1 MAPEVQSLSV
11 LLQADAAVEILLQA
25 VAVVLLPAR
34 RKEGAGI
41 NNVSSTN
48 FICLHFDLPSS
59 TFCVYHSN
67 NQRDIRVEDRIFQS
81 FIFHPYLPSS
91 TYCFKAKIR
100 RKCWSSAERYAFLK
114 QIHLLKYFV
123 FPCCLTG
130 NGAICIRF
138 RAGVPMSPGTRA
150 HESVYP
156 GL

>member
-48 FICLHFDLPSS
+48 LIGLHFDLPP
-59 TFCVYHSN
+59 FCVYHSN
-67 NQRDIRVEDRIFQS
+67 NQKDIRVEDRIFQS

-100 RKCWSSAERYAFLK
+100 RKMLVISRK
-114 QIHLLKYFV
+114 
-123 FPCCLTG
+123 
-130 NGAICIRF
+130 IRL
-138 RAGVPMSPGTRA
+138 A
-150 HESVYP
+150 
-156 GL
+156 